1 MIEKI
6 KKMIKDNLGFILVI
20 VAILL
25 VRTFIV
31 TPVRV
36 SGSSMN
42 KTLKNGDIMLLY
54 KLSDIKK
61 EDIVVVSKKM
71 DGSTI
76 IKRVIALP
84 GDTIEC
90 KDGIIYINDKEYKDK
105 YAYGI
110 TNDFDRVILKDDEYF
125 LLGDNRIVSR
135 DSRYFGPVKEK
146 YIEGK
151 AEFVIFPI
159 TKFGKV
165 K

>member
-1 MIEKI
+1 MIFQLALLILRGIMEPDQI
-6 KKMIKDNLGFILVI
+6 TDKKAG
-20 VAILL
+20 AG
-25 VRTFIV
+25 TF
-31 TPVRV
+31 
-36 SGSSMN
+36 
-42 KTLKNGDIMLLY
+42 
-54 KLSDIKK
+54 
-61 EDIVVVSKKM
+61 
-71 DGSTI
+71 